1 MKQTFLPLILA
12 AITCAAVWS
21 ASADETPD
29 RESAERSARAAL
41 RLVLYLASDVRSEE
55 IRAREEAIAL
65 LYKQVLDSELERA
78 LAENLSNVNPTSEF
92 NALIASSGT
101 QPADYLSAARRS
113 YARLN
118 GAERATDREWAA
130 KHMSAARKYAA
141 LAVQGLNAQ
150 AKLDEAAL
158 AKLQQEPF
166 AVRRPTERA
175 TAFLEQIK
183 RDGLSAEHRT
193 LLQESALS
201 AEEIDGYQKQLLATP
216 VGELGISMVELYQ
229 QIVETRRALAV
240 SLDQFAAAGFT
251 ESGPLSQTFTL
262 ANPHDRAVT
271 IEVFIRR
278 ASIPPDWKLSLVNA
292 DDPSGD
298 KSGPRPQEIEAG
310 KHYRVTLPAKG
321 QIKVASVV
329 EPVGVL
335 AENTT
340 ARWAVEGYIGD
351 ELLGGIVHE
360 MHVPGFLPDLKLPEI
375 GAVDTPTTDNP
386 PTETTGF
393 QWHVSWVIAGVS
405 LLLGA
410 IAFLFWC
417 RRHART

>member
-1 MKQTFLPLILA
+1 MIAIMVLLVCQSAPA
-12 AITCAAVWS
+12 ADNRPNGVTMRTAIALVVDM
-21 ASADETPD
+21 ASDVSGGNIAKRQEVFDLLD
-29 RESAERSARAAL
+29 LQIRSVDAERSFAERISEAEPDNDFEMLAAARGETTIN
-41 RLVLYLASDVRSEE
+41 YLAAV
-55 IRAREEAIAL
+55 
-65 LYKQVLDSELERA
+65 
-78 LAENLSNVNPTSEF
+78 
-92 NALIASSGT
+92 
-101 QPADYLSAARRS
+101 RRS
-113 YARLN
+113 LARYQ
-118 GAERATDREWAA
+118 GAEAAGHREWMT
-130 KHMSAARKYAA
+130 KHMTAARKYAA
-141 LAVQGLNAQ
+141 LAAQGLAKQ
-150 AKLDEAAL
+150 ATLDETEG
-158 AKLQQEPF
+158 AKLQQERF
-166 AVRRPTERA
+166 AVRRSSEQA

-193 LLQESALS
+193 LLQESGLS
-201 AEEIDGYQKQLLATP
+201 AEEIDGYKKQLLATP

-251 ESGPLSQTFTL
+251 KSGPLSQTFTL
-262 ANPHDRAVT
+262 ANPHDRTVT

-298 KSGPRPQEIEAG
+298 KSAPRPQEIETG
-310 KHYRVTLPAKG
+310 RHYRVTLPAKG
-321 QIKVASVV
+321 QIKLASVV
-329 EPVGVL
+329 VPVGVV

-340 ARWAVEGYIGD
+340 ARWAVEGRIGD

-393 QWHVSWVIAGVS
+393 QWHVSWVIAAGI
-405 LLLGA
+405 LLFA
-410 IAFLFWC
+410 AVFFLVL
-417 RRHART
+417 RRHKKA